1 VRVSFFGAADSSS
14 LSSGGEADLGG
25 VEFDG
30 TSVVSELEISDGTS
44 GVGFLW
50 RAVLVRRRYNRSFRI
65 LLVRCAVSR
74 SLLARYSRKRAL
86 GFTRRLP
93 ADKKKLQNNRHRTG
107 TRSNG
112 SMRRATRAH
121 TECYP
126 GTRGELPG
134 RTRRATRAHAE
145 SDPGAGGERL
155 GRRRR
160 ATRAHVESDPGA
172 RGERPG
178 RTRRATRAQ
187 AESDPGARGDRPG
200 RTRRATQ
207 AHAER
212 DPGARGERPRHTRRA
227 TRAHVYRMDSYP
239 IPVSASSMENQSVT
253 ASVL

>member
-1 VRVSFFGAADSSS
+1 MRVSFFGAADSSS

-25 VEFDG
+25 IEFDG

-134 RTRRATRAHAE
+134 RTRRATRAQAE
-145 SDPGAGGERL
+145 SDSGAGGERP
-155 GRRRR
+155 GRTRRP
-160 ATRAHVESDPGA
+160 TRAHAESDPGA

-178 RTRRATRAQ
+178 RTRRATQAH
-187 AESDPGARGDRPG
+187 AESDPG
-200 RTRRATQ
+200 TRIQNGFLPDSRECFLHGESVGNGFGSVMPMRRKFEKLTQ
-207 AHAER
+207 NNLETNTNYIVA
-212 DPGARGERPRHTRRA
+212 
-227 TRAHVYRMDSYP
+227 
-239 IPVSASSMENQSVT
+239 ICSSR
-253 ASVL
+253 LY